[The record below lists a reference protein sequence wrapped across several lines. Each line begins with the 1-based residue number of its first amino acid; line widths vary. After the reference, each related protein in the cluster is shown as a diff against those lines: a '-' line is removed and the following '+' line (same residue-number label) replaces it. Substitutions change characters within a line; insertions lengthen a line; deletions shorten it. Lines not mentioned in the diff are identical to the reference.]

1 MSAKFTKIS
10 KILKN
15 ISLISLLTM
24 SSAIASEEKFYN
36 ANYESEGQML
46 FKLRGAYA
54 NVKSKPKKYS
64 SNFAALE
71 KPGSLVSSSYG
82 GEGAVTYFFMDN
94 LAAELSAG
102 FNVLKVKK
110 ATLIEASSKLGNGRG
125 KIDKNNDIYMVPVTA
140 TVQFHIAPFG
150 AIRPY
155 IGGGLHGTYM
165 YSRTNGMNVGNGVGA
180 VAQAGVDIFAK
191 NDTFFT
197 FDVRQHFLQTNLT
210 FKRSLLGNREV
221 KSKVA
226 WNPLIISAGIGF
238 TF

>member
-1 MSAKFTKIS
+1 MKIS

-24 SSAIASEEKFYN
+24 SSAIAAQDKPYN
-36 ANYESEGQML
+36 ISYENEGQML
-46 FKLRGAYA
+46 FKMRGAYA

-64 SNFAALE
+64 SDVAALE
-71 KPGSLVSSSYG
+71 KPGELVSSSYG
-82 GEGAVTYFFMDN
+82 ADGAVTYFFMDN
-94 LAAELSAG
+94 VAAELSAG
-102 FNVLKVKK
+102 FNVLRVKK
-110 ATLIEASSKLGNGRG
+110 SSLINAASKLGNGRG

-140 TVQFHIAPFG
+140 TLQFHVAPFG

-155 IGGGLHGTYM
+155 VGGGFHGSYM
-165 YSRTNGMNVGNGVGA
+165 YSRTNGLNVGNGFGA

-210 FKRSLLGNREV
+210 FKRNLLGNREV

-226 WNPLIISAGIGF
+226 WNPLIVSAGIGF